1 MCLSGGRGIRTWAP
15 KKPVYV
21 TQTTTLPCPYVNHIK
36 GVSGFSWSDEHGA
49 NISAASQGA
58 WDAWVAVN
66 PKAAR
71 FRNKGWPF
79 YDLLA
84 PLMPSKAKGG
94 NVFRAGARAPAPPAE
109 RSSSPEWD
117 LRELEQES
125 REKDDG
131 ARDGTSSDDADAV
144 DVGTTADGLGADIED
159 DNETGS
165 SSPAPSVRA
174 QKRPAAQ
181 STVYRKKPRV
191 TAGAQGLVDLDRTA
205 AEFNE
210 IMGSI
215 RDIFASSSNSPAA
228 STASSASTLSNP
240 VPSNPGPSIP
250 LFLYCSN

>member
-1 MCLSGGRGIRTWAP
+1 
-15 KKPVYV
+15 
-21 TQTTTLPCPYVNHIK
+21 
-36 GVSGFSWSDEHGA
+36 
-49 NISAASQGA
+49 
-58 WDAWVAVN
+58 
-66 PKAAR
+66 
-71 FRNKGWPF
+71 
-79 YDLLA
+79 
-84 PLMPSKAKGG
+84 MPSKAKGG

-131 ARDGTSSDDADAV
+131 AGDGTSGDDADAV
-144 DVGTTADGLGADIED
+144 DVGTTADGLSAGIED

-181 STVYRKKPRV
+181 LTVYRKKPRV
-191 TAGAQGLVDLDRTA
+191 TAGAQGLVDLNRTA

-228 STASSASTLSNP
+228 STASSTSTPSNP
-240 VPSNPGPSIP
+240 VPSNPGPSTP
-250 LFLYCSN
+250 LFQPSPQRHSAAIARIRDETWLGASERTALVRMLRDIHKVDEYNGVYDEEEM